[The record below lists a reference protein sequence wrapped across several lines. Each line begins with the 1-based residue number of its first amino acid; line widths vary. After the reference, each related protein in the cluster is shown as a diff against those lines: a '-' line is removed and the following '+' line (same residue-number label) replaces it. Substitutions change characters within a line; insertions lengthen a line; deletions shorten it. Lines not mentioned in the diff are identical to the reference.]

1 MPAFDTF
8 LLQELLIFRPKKV
21 KNYHENRHFVG
32 VVPKLMA
39 FSNTCHLLTLLLQDL
54 LIFRPKKVMNCHKNW
69 HLIGRIH
76 KLNLSHFGL
85 KQMKLKSIVFS
96 RGRGVAGRQK
106 GLFSTVVLVKWPSVT
121 KRAVK
126 KRGGKQVIRDVS
138 VELST

>member
-54 LIFRPKKVMNCHKNW
+54 LIFRPKKVKNCRKNW
-69 HLIGRIH
+69 HLIGGIH
-76 KLNLSHFGL
+76 KSKLSHFDL
-85 KQMKLKSIVFS
+85 KKMKLKSMYHIRVLGG
-96 RGRGVAGRQK
+96 GRPAK
-106 GLFSTVVLVKWPSVT
+106 GFISTVFYEKRPSAA
-121 KRAVK
+121 KKGRVK
-126 KRGGKQVIRDVS
+126 KTGQ
-138 VELST
+138 

>member
-96 RGRGVAGRQK
+96 RGRGVAGRPAK
-106 GLFSTVVLVKWPSVT
+106 GVIFYSSSCKVAFGHKN
-121 KRAVK
+121 
-126 KRGGKQVIRDVS
+126 GGLKNGG
-138 VELST
+138 LNK